1 MTHPTDDDLDALV
14 ALTEEFV
21 TATWHL
27 LDNSEMSGP
36 KDDPIIAVWQPDFD
50 EVSALLDRCEGLPSG
65 STEHMAA
72 GELLAANMTA
82 AITTLRTQLAEA
94 QQERDDAMALFHASE
109 KTWKAHAGR
118 AEAALAAQIEAD
130 AGIAAAETA
139 MPSQYNIK
147 DQWRSGIGDEVA
159 AAIRAQPHDRTALD
173 RHDAMTREKALR
185 DAAGMFDTDS
195 NIAQTIIAMI
205 EGGSDADPR

>member
-1 MTHPTDDDLDALV
+1 MTHPTDEELDALV

-36 KDDPIIAVWQPDFD
+36 KDDPIITVWQPNFD

-82 AITTLRTQLAEA
+82 AITALRAQLAEA
-94 QQERDDAMALFHASE
+94 QADVDKGAMDYCALMGRHDAE
-109 KTWKAHAGR
+109 KVR
-118 AEAALAAQIEAD
+118 ADRGESALAAQIEAD
-130 AGIAAAETA
+130 ALVCDELAEACAMALALAANDTPEVRTAVAYSIKIAKRCAAT
-139 MPSQYNIK
+139 
-147 DQWRSGIGDEVA
+147 
-159 AAIRAQPHDRTALD
+159 IRNQPHDRSALA
-173 RHDAMTREKALR
+173 RVK
-185 DAAGMFDTDS
+185 
-195 NIAQTIIAMI
+195 
-205 EGGSDADPR
+205 GGE